1 MFAKNRL
8 IFLKFLG
15 IFWLIVGCKERKS
28 LIEVLDTPANIGVL
42 VSTSDLENLA
52 KLLYPDSFPK
62 TAVELNRLLFTQKPR
77 RIYKRSAKILLKYK
91 VRIVQLL
98 YWVGIKNMLP
108 LFSTKPFCFTANKTP
123 ASTSNVS
130 KPKKSHFFMIIQ
142 SIMRKNCAA
151 IRF

>member
-91 VRIVQLL
+91 VRIV
-98 YWVGIKNMLP
+98 
-108 LFSTKPFCFTANKTP
+108 
-123 ASTSNVS
+123 
-130 KPKKSHFFMIIQ
+130 
-142 SIMRKNCAA
+142 
-151 IRF
+151 